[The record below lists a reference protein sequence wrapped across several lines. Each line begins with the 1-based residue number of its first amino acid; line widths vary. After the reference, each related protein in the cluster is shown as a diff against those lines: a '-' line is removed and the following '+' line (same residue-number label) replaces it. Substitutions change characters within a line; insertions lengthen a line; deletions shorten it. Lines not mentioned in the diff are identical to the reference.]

1 MHCFSTVLRTVQTLH
16 NTQFVSNPLQLVQDL
31 GALYSRSGKF
41 KKLFSDSGVSTDSPD
56 LPLKEKPHKSAVSYN
71 FYNMAVQS
79 FCSISSLLDQ
89 YAVVLASLES
99 CSSEV
104 TDETATKAR
113 GLLNQ
118 FQQGTTAFGFKV
130 AVLIFSRLEQLNKSL
145 QSPSATVSG
154 MIAAAE
160 SLVQE
165 MRRLYDQIF
174 SLTPSSMK

>member
-1 MHCFSTVLRTVQTLH
+1 MVGL
-16 NTQFVSNPLQLVQDL
+16 
-31 GALYSRSGKF
+31 
-41 KKLFSDSGVSTDSPD
+41 
-56 LPLKEKPHKSAVSYN
+56 
-71 FYNMAVQS
+71 
-79 FCSISSLLDQ
+79 
-89 YAVVLASLES
+89 LASLES
-99 CSSEV
+99 YASEV
-104 TDETATKAR
+104 TDEAAAKAR

-118 FQQGTTAFGFKV
+118 FQQVTTALGFKV